1 MNTGIIIDIVVVA
14 IVVLIAVIGIK
25 RGFIKTLVGL
35 LSIVITI
42 ALSVLLTTTVA
53 DLVADGTEW
62 DTSLKTEL
70 SNSLADSLP
79 NADATVYFSDQD
91 NDPETDLELVYVV
104 RENGTTSDPAQLK
117 EALSAHLLWKL
128 LPSGLLEDTAAEML
142 NSQAEAEEIPVDSV
156 LNTVSLLDA
165 VSQSLVN
172 VIFIVA
178 AFIALC
184 IVIRF
189 LLWLVLLLL
198 KKISQ
203 RVYLAYFL
211 DKTLGGIL
219 GLALGAVVVILVIT
233 ILQLLGSLSFME
245 PVNEQLQ
252 NTTVT
257 KMIMDNN
264 FVYDF
269 VSKYIDLSS
278 LGK

>member
-1 MNTGIIIDIVVVA
+1 MNIGIIIDIVVVA

-53 DLVADGTEW
+53 DLVADSTEW
-62 DTSLKTEL
+62 DTSLRTEL

-79 NADATVYFSDQD
+79 NSDATVYYFDLD

-104 RENGTTSDPAQLK
+104 RKDGTTSDPAPLK
-117 EALSAHLLWKL
+117 EALSSHILWKL
-128 LPSGLLEDTAAEML
+128 LPSSLLEDTAAEML
-142 NSQAEAEEIPVDSV
+142 NAQAESEEIAVDSV
-156 LNTVSLLDA
+156 LNTVSLLD
-165 VSQSLVN
+165 VTSQSLVN

-189 LLWLVLLLL
+189 LLWLILLLL

-219 GLALGAVVVILVIT
+219 GLALGAVVVILIVT
-233 ILQLLGSLSFME
+233 ILQLLGGLSFMD

-252 NTTVT
+252 NTTIT

-278 LGK
+278 LVK

>member
-1 MNTGIIIDIVVVA
+1 MNIGIIIDIVVVA

-53 DLVADGTEW
+53 DLVADSTEW
-62 DTSLKTEL
+62 DTSLRTEL

-79 NADATVYFSDQD
+79 NSDATVYYFDLD

-104 RENGTTSDPAQLK
+104 RKDGTTSDPAPLK
-117 EALSAHLLWKL
+117 EALSSHILWKL
-128 LPSGLLEDTAAEML
+128 LPSSLLEDTAAEML
-142 NSQAEAEEIPVDSV
+142 NAQAESEEIAVDSV
-156 LNTVSLLDA
+156 LNTVSLLD
-165 VSQSLVN
+165 VTSQSLVN

-189 LLWLVLLLL
+189 LLWLILLLL

-219 GLALGAVVVILVIT
+219 GLALGAVVVILIVT
-233 ILQLLGSLSFME
+233 ILQLLGRLSFMD

-252 NTTVT
+252 NTTIT

-278 LGK
+278 LVK